1 MAFLVGDGLTRS
13 QMRMRRSWIALIV
26 LFLAACADD
35 WPRPPA
41 VARAQFA
48 SDFDAWR
55 ADRRERLLR
64 PGSGPV
70 IWVGLYE
77 IPAGASEL
85 GSDSSLAIVLPS
97 PSVPRRIGT
106 LRRTENAVQ
115 FEPAPNA
122 NVRLADSSVV
132 KTPISLADDRG
143 DSATVLATGSLR
155 MRVHGEP
162 GTDRL
167 WLRVWDVQHPARATF
182 TLPAS
187 YEADTGWRF
196 MARLERFPQARE
208 YRVPD
213 IAGGSQVFHA
223 PGELEFRVGR
233 SRLRLTPFADTGS
246 RDYFVML
253 WDSTALST
261 TYEAGRYLH
270 VPFPDSTG
278 WTVIDFNRAYN
289 PPCVFSAYSTCALP
303 PRENRLPIAITAGE
317 KRAK

>member
-1 MAFLVGDGLTRS
+1 VAFFRTDDLTRL

-26 LFLAACADD
+26 LLLAACSDD

-41 VARAQFA
+41 IARAQFT

-70 IWVGLYE
+70 LWVGLYE
-77 IPAGASEL
+77 IPAGAVEL
-85 GSDSSLAIVLPS
+85 GADSSLAIVLAAPG
-97 PSVPRRIGT
+97 VPRRVGT
-106 LRRTENAVQ
+106 LRRTGTDVR

-122 NVRLADSSVV
+122 HVRLADSSVV
-132 KTPISLADDRG
+132 KTPMRLADDRG

-167 WLRVWDVQHPARATF
+167 WLRVWDVAHPARATF
-182 TLPAS
+182 TLPTS
-187 YEADTGWRF
+187 YAADTGWRF
-196 MARLERFPQARE
+196 MARLEPFQQARE
-208 YRVPD
+208 FRVPD
-213 IAGGSQVFHA
+213 IAGGTQLFHA

-233 SRLRLTPFADTGS
+233 SRLRLTPFADSGS

-270 VPFPDSTG
+270 IPFPDSTG

-303 PRENRLPIAITAGE
+303 PRENRLPLAITAGE

>member
-1 MAFLVGDGLTRS
+1 
-13 QMRMRRSWIALIV
+13 MRRCWIALVPLVPLIV
-26 LFLAACADD
+26 GACADD
-35 WPRPPA
+35 WPRAPSIA
-41 VARAQFA
+41 SAQFT
-48 SDFDAWR
+48 SEFDAWR

-77 IPAGASEL
+77 IPAGAVEL
-85 GSDSSLAIVLPS
+85 GSDSSLAIVLSAPG
-97 PSVPRRIGT
+97 VPRRVGT
-106 LRRTENAVQ
+106 LRRTANDVR

-122 NVRLADSSVV
+122 NVRLADSSAV
-132 KTPISLADDRG
+132 KAAINLADDRG

-167 WLRVWDVQHPARATF
+167 WLRVWDVAHPARATF
-182 TLPAS
+182 TLPAT
-187 YEADTGWRF
+187 YAADTSWRF
-196 MARLERFPQARE
+196 MAHLEPFSQRRE
-208 YRVPD
+208 FRVPD
-213 IAGGSQVFHA
+213 IAGGTQVFHA
-223 PGELEFRVGR
+223 PGELEFHVGR
-233 SRLRLTPFADTGS
+233 SRLRLTPFADSGS

-270 VPFPDSTG
+270 IPFPDSAG
-278 WTVIDFNRAYN
+278 WTVIDFNRTYN

-303 PRENRLPIAITAGE
+303 PRENRLPLVITAGE

>member
-1 MAFLVGDGLTRS
+1 M
-13 QMRMRRSWIALIV
+13 QMRMRRSWIALV
-26 LFLAACADD
+26 GVVLAACGDD

-41 VARAQFA
+41 IAREQFT
-48 SDFDAWR
+48 SEFDAWR

-77 IPAGASEL
+77 IAAGAVEL
-85 GSDSSLAIVLPS
+85 GADSSAAIVLSAPG
-97 PSVPRRIGT
+97 VPHRVGT
-106 LRRTENAVQ
+106 LRRTGNDVR

-122 NVRLADSSVV
+122 NVRRADSSVV
-132 KTPISLADDRG
+132 NMPIALANDRG

-167 WLRVWDVQHPARATF
+167 WLRVWDVAHPARATF
-182 TLPAS
+182 ALPAS
-187 YEADTGWRF
+187 YEADTGWRV
-196 MARLERFPQARE
+196 MARLEPFQQPQE
-208 YRVPD
+208 FRVPD
-213 IAGGSQVFHA
+213 IAGGTQVFHA

-233 SRLRLTPFADTGS
+233 RRLRLTPFADSGS
-246 RDYFVML
+246 KDYFVML

-270 VPFPDSTG
+270 IPFPDSTG

-303 PRENRLPIAITAGE
+303 PRENRLPLAITAGE